1 MTYAI
6 IDLIFLLLI
15 VFFAIVATVKGFI
28 TELFEKGAP
37 IIAVWV
43 AILTYKFL
51 SESIYKFVKVEW
63 ASVIIAFIA
72 IFILVFLIV
81 KIIQKIVWEVFNKEV
96 FTQLDR
102 LLGFF
107 LGLAEGFAIVILILC
122 VLKVQPF
129 FDVTKLLEGSF
140 FDRIF
145 SFFTEPNV
153 KKISEKTFA
162 IVSGAYFNV

>member
-15 VFFAIVATVKGFI
+15 VFFTIVATIKGFI
-28 TELFEKGAP
+28 TEIFEKGAP

-43 AILTYKFL
+43 SILTYKLL
-51 SESIYKFVKVEW
+51 SDSIYKFVKVEW
-63 ASVIIAFIA
+63 ASKIIAFIA
-72 IFILVFLIV
+72 IFILVFLVV
-81 KIIQKIVWEVFNKEV
+81 KIVQKIVWEVFNKDV

-107 LGLAEGFAIVILILC
+107 LGLAEGIAVVILVLC

-129 FDVTKLLEGSF
+129 FDVTKLLENSF
-140 FDRIF
+140 FDRVF
-145 SFFTEPNV
+145 SFFTESNV

-162 IVSGAYFNV
+162 LISGVYFNV